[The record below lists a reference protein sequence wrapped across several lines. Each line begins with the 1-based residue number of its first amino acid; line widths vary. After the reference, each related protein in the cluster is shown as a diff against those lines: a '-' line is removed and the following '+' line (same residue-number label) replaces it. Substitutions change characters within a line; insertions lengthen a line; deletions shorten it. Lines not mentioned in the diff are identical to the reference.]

1 MQELKALFN
10 SYIKLKE
17 KEEQIYCELDAKLNE
32 EIYDD
37 ELETEWDKA
46 YEEEYKA
53 FKMLVNKLVTYT
65 NNQIDEDTAK
75 MMLSTKMNALVDI
88 VSRIA

>member
-10 SYIKLKE
+10 SYIELKE

-37 ELETEWDKA
+37 ELEAEWDKT
-46 YEEEYKA
+46 YEEEYKV